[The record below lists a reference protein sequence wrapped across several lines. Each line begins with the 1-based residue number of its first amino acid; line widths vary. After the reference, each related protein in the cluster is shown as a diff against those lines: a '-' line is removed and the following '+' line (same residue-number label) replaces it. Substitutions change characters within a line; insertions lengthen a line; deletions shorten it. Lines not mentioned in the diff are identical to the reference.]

1 MAGAGLALAA
11 STGAV
16 ASSAPKATQRTDSPA
31 LLGGRPVRTESFPG
45 WPVFDSTDEEA
56 WMDVLRGG
64 AWFRGSG
71 RRVSAFEQAYAE
83 LTGAKHCIAVAN
95 GTSALVAS
103 LGALEVGP
111 GDEVIL
117 PPYTFVATLNAIL
130 LHHALPRFVDSDLET
145 FQIAAD
151 KVEAAIT
158 GRTVA
163 MIPVHIGGAAADL
176 DRLLEIGRK
185 HRIRIVE
192 DACQAH
198 LAQWRGRHVGTL
210 GDTGCFSFQASK
222 NLNCGEGGAIL
233 TNDDE
238 LAERC
243 HAFHNNGRGR
253 GTAGRPVFLSG
264 RGANLRLTEFQGAL
278 LQTQMTR
285 LREQSDVRDRNAA
298 YLTRLLRE
306 IPGIIPAV
314 MHEGCTRNAWH
325 LYMFRFRSEE
335 FHGLERDVFLRALRA
350 EGIPCSG
357 GYSPLN
363 REPFLKEVLRSRAYR
378 RIYPADVLD
387 EWQERNQCPVNEQLC
402 REAVWFPQTMLLGP
416 ERDMEQIAEAI
427 RKIHRHAPQLRA

>member
-1 MAGAGLALAA
+1 
-11 STGAV
+11 
-16 ASSAPKATQRTDSPA
+16 
-31 LLGGRPVRTESFPG
+31 
-45 WPVFDSTDEEA
+45 
-56 WMDVLRGG
+56 
-64 AWFRGSG
+64 
-71 RRVSAFEQAYAE
+71 
-83 LTGAKHCIAVAN
+83 
-95 GTSALVAS
+95 
-103 LGALEVGP
+103 
-111 GDEVIL
+111 
-117 PPYTFVATLNAIL
+117 
-130 LHHALPRFVDSDLET
+130 
-145 FQIAAD
+145 
-151 KVEAAIT
+151 
-158 GRTVA
+158 
-163 MIPVHIGGAAADL
+163 
-176 DRLLEIGRK
+176 
-185 HRIRIVE
+185 
-192 DACQAH
+192 
-198 LAQWRGRHVGTL
+198 
-210 GDTGCFSFQASK
+210 
-222 NLNCGEGGAIL
+222 
-233 TNDDE
+233 
-238 LAERC
+238 ERC